1 MRFPLIVCGSDLY
14 ENLRNK
20 LLSAEPNEAAAILLC
35 SSYLTLEGQQK
46 LLVKD
51 IVHLPPEAYLI
62 QQGDRLSIDPIFLSR
77 VLKRAREN
85 AYSVIM
91 THTHPFSD
99 WPEFSDVDDAGEREL
114 IPVLQSRIPNKIH
127 GALVIGRTGFSGR
140 VYEPNEHKPKEIR
153 TIILNGSY
161 IQHLTKHAG
170 EFVAHPMHDRNVR
183 AFGLG
188 QSLLKKLKVGI
199 VGLGGIGSIV
209 AQELA
214 HLGVGNLKLIDF
226 DSLDI
231 TNLNRVVGAKLTD
244 VGRLKV
250 DIAKEYIASIN
261 QDIKVSTVK
270 GSVLKESIARQLLD
284 CDFIFSCTDSHGSR
298 AVLNQLAY
306 QFLIPT
312 IDTGVRIDAF
322 EGQIQAMAGRV
333 QMLASGLPCL
343 VCGNL
348 LDAEQVR
355 RDFLTDQQRKADP
368 YIVGHSEP
376 QPAIISINATIASLA
391 VTMFLSATVRIP
403 NAGRHLIYLISESTI
418 RRIGGNPHE
427 NCVICSAENAMA
439 SGDDWRMA
447 WQNEFN

>member
-1 MRFPLIVCGSDLY
+1 MKFPAIICGSDLF
-14 ENLRNK
+14 EDLRNK
-20 LLSAEPNEAAAILLC
+20 LLSSAPNESAAILLC
-35 SSYLTLEGQQK
+35 TSYLTFEGEQR

-51 IVHLPPEAYLI
+51 IVHLPAEAYLI
-62 QQGDRLSIDPIFLSR
+62 QTGQKLTIDPIFLSR
-77 VLKRAREN
+77 VFKRARLN

-99 WPEFSDVDDAGEREL
+99 WPEFSDVDDAGERDL

-127 GALVIGRTGFSGR
+127 GALVLGRNGFSGR
-140 VYEPNEHKPKEIR
+140 VYDQNDHDSSEVH
-153 TIILNGSY
+153 TIILNGPY
-161 IQHLTKHAG
+161 IQHLTKMDE
-170 EFVAHPMHDRNVR
+170 EFVPEPMHDRNVR
-183 AFGLG
+183 AFGSG
-188 QSLLKKLKVGI
+188 QNILKKLKVGI

-214 HLGVGNLKLIDF
+214 HLGVGNLKLVDF

-250 DIAKEYIASIN
+250 DIAKEFIESIN
-261 QDIKVSTVK
+261 HSIKVTTVK
-270 GSVLKESIARQLLD
+270 GSVLNESVTRQLLD

-322 EGQIQAMAGRV
+322 ESKIQAMAGRV
-333 QMLASGLPCL
+333 QMLAVGLPCL

-368 YIVGHSEP
+368 YITGHSEP
-376 QPAIISINATIASLA
+376 QPAIISINATVASLA

-403 NAGRHLIYLISESTI
+403 NAGRHLIYIISESTI
-418 RRIGGNPHE
+418 RRIGGHSHE
-427 NCVICSAENAMA
+427 NCVICSAEHALA
-439 SGDDWRMA
+439 SGEDWLMA
-447 WQNEFN
+447 WKNESN